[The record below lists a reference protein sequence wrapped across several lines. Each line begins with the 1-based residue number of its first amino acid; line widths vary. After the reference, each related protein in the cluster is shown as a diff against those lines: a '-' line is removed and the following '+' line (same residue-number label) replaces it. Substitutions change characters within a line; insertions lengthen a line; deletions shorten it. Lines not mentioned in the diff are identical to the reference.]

1 MKQIVN
7 VRFRA
12 LKDGRKSIYLE
23 YNHDSEKER
32 VFLKLYL
39 LQGSSAAV
47 KAANKETM
55 RVVEAIRAKY
65 ITDIVNGKAGL
76 KGCSVVYS
84 LSEICDIML
93 NDLRLEENTKKVY
106 ITCMN
111 YIREA
116 KLNITTKQLSEEA
129 LQKVVNHIT
138 KNKSTNTAAVYCSKV
153 MKLVRYAQKKKYC
166 RLIDLSAIDTPTR
179 HDAERE
185 FLTIEEVQML
195 ERTEIKSR
203 YDVREAFLFS
213 CFTGLRLSDI
223 ISLKKSD
230 IQGGVIKKNMVKVK
244 SKVIEIAL
252 NNRALELI
260 KQAKGRGEFVFNMSE
275 HNTTSS
281 RLVKAWGKRAGIKK
295 DISFHTARHTF
306 ATLLLNKGADIY
318 TVSKLLGHSNLK
330 TTEIYAKLL
339 DESKEKAVRLL
350 DDI

>member
-23 YNHDSEKER
+23 YNHDSTKER
-32 VFLKLYL
+32 IFLKLYL
-39 LQGSSAAV
+39 LDGSSAKV

-55 RVVEAIRAKY
+55 RVVEALKAKY

-76 KGCSVVYS
+76 KGSSVSYR
-84 LSEICDIML
+84 LSELCDIML
-93 NDLRLEENTKKVY
+93 NDLHFEENTKKGY

-116 KLNITTKQLSEEA
+116 NLNITTKQLTEES
-129 LQKVVNHIT
+129 LQKVVNHIA
-138 KNKSTNTAAVYCSKV
+138 KNRNTNTASVYCAKI
-153 MKLVRYAQKKKYC
+153 MKIVRYALKNKYC
-166 RLIDLSAIDTPTR
+166 RLLDLSMVEIPTK
-179 HDAERE
+179 HEAERE
-185 FLTIEEVQML
+185 FLTIEELQML
-195 ERTEIKSR
+195 ERTKTTSR

-275 HNTTSS
+275 YNTTAS